1 MWLSWLII
9 AIVCKGHD
17 TAEIAN
23 WQPQVTYSR
32 DDLLAHRPTAITPS
46 PSVARGIQQLQD
58 IYRNLDDIEN
68 EPPSPRRGRTR
79 RGRRGGLRERVK
91 RRGQRTALPVIT
103 FGNVQSIR
111 NKTDELAAK
120 CRFYREYRESAIIAL
135 SETWLQERDA
145 DSTVELDQFTLTRSD
160 RRHLDRQRGGGLAVY
175 VNERWCKQVNI
186 KESFCNDDIEYLVIS
201 CRPFYLPREFSN
213 VLIINVYIHPGS
225 NYAEASRILED
236 CVTKFETEYPNS
248 VRIILGDFNKC
259 NFHRSIPTYGQAV
272 GFNTTDRSNPDKLYC
287 NIKNAYQAKKMPK
300 LGESAHFMVHCLP
313 KYVQVLKRE
322 KSEKIKIRQW
332 DAENTEMLQACFDCT
347 DWPTLLDPSGDIN
360 VNLDT
365 INAYLNFCIDM
376 LVPTK
381 EVVIYPNNKPWVNK
395 ELKSLMNEK
404 RRIALSGDR
413 IRLRN
418 ITQQLTRKIEEEKN
432 KYKEKVERL
441 FRSNNPKDAWKGLKT
456 LCGSNSKRTTPDTVN
471 FDINQMN
478 AFFARFDNNDFS
490 EDFSTVVTTIRGN
503 TYDRIVITEEAVR
516 RSLNRVRPGKA
527 TGPDNIPARALKFCA
542 EQLTPIFRQLFQDS
556 LDQGVSPVTW
566 KVSEV
571 IPIAKITFPKVL
583 NDFRPVVLTSNIMK
597 CLEDIVREYLGE
609 SVSDI
614 SDPLQFAYRK
624 NRSVQ
629 DACLYLLNDISE
641 HLECKNTQVRVLFI
655 DFSSA
660 FNTIQPHIL
669 LEKLLGMGVNGNLLL
684 WIADYLTKRPQ
695 YTKIGKSVSTTIVT
709 NTGAPQG
716 GVLSPFSFCSYT
728 DDCRSSYSNC
738 TIVKYAD
745 DTVIVG
751 KITDNDYT
759 NYIDQVNKFVDWSQR
774 NFLKLNVKKTKEMII
789 DFRTTNR
796 HVPDPLVINNE
807 PIERVHTYK
816 YLGMI
821 IDDQLKGDANTDMV
835 YKKCNQRLHF
845 ARVLRKMHVDTS
857 ILNLFYKST
866 LESILCFSITTWY
879 GKLGSQDKR
888 KLGKIVRKARKLGI
902 KTTQLGELYQEYM
915 MKQVDKI
922 MLDNSHPLNSYY
934 VFLRSGRRL
943 ALPWQRTNRYK
954 KSFVPKSIVLYN
966 HKRSLSRNPLPS
978 PP

>member
-1 MWLSWLII
+1 MELRHCQAAQCLQS
-9 AIVCKGHD
+9 G
-17 TAEIAN
+17 
-23 WQPQVTYSR
+23 
-32 DDLLAHRPTAITPS
+32 
-46 PSVARGIQQLQD
+46 VATSIQQLQD
-58 IYRNLDDIEN
+58 IYRNRDAVVNDT
-68 EPPSPRRGRTR
+68 PSTRRGRKR
-79 RGRRGGLRERVK
+79 RGRRGGVRERVK
-91 RRGQRTALPVIT
+91 RRGQKTPLPVIT

-111 NKTDELAAK
+111 NKVDELAAK
-120 CRFYREYRESAIIAL
+120 CKFYREYRESAIIAL
-135 SETWLQERDA
+135 SETWLQDRDA
-145 DSTVELDQFTLTRSD
+145 DSTVELDNFTLTRSD
-160 RRHLDRQRGGGLAVY
+160 RRNLERQRGGGLAVY
-175 VNERWCKQVNI
+175 VNDSWCTEVNI

-213 VLIINVYIHPGS
+213 VLIINVYIHPES
-225 NYAEASRILED
+225 NYAEATRILED
-236 CVTKFETEYPNS
+236 CVAKFEAEYPDS

-259 NFHRSIPTYGQAV
+259 NFHRSIPTYGQSV
-272 GFNTTDRSNPDKLYC
+272 GFNTTERGNPDKLYC
-287 NIKNAYQAKKMPK
+287 NIKHAYQARKLPK
-300 LGESAHFMVHCLP
+300 LGESAHYMVHCLP
-313 KYVQVLKRE
+313 KYRQVLKRE
-322 KSEKIKIRQW
+322 KCEKLKIRQW
-332 DAENTEMLQACFDCT
+332 DAENTEKLQACFDCT
-347 DWPTLLDPSGDIN
+347 DWPILLDPSGDIN
-360 VNLDT
+360 VNMDI
-365 INAYLNFCIDM
+365 INAYLIFCIDM

-395 ELKSLMNEK
+395 ELKSLMKEK
-404 RRIALSGDR
+404 RRIALSGNR
-413 IRLRN
+413 NELRN
-418 ITQQLTRKIEEEKN
+418 ISRQLTGKIAEEKR

-441 FRSNNPKDAWKGLKT
+441 FRTNSAKDAWKGLKT
-456 LCGSNSKRTTPDTVN
+456 LCGFNSKRATPDADI

-490 EDFSTVVTTIRGN
+490 EEFSNVVSTIRGN
-503 TYDRIVITEEAVR
+503 TYDRIVITEDNVR

-527 TGPDNIPARALKFCA
+527 TGPDNIPARALKYCA
-542 EQLTPIFRQLFQDS
+542 EQLAPIFRQLFQDS
-556 LDQGVSPVTW
+556 LDQGLSPVRW

-571 IPIAKITFPKVL
+571 KPIAKITFPKVF

-597 CLEDIVREYLGE
+597 CLEDFVREYLCE
-609 SVSDI
+609 SVCDI

-641 HLECKNTQVRVLFI
+641 HLEGKNTQVRVLFI

-684 WIADYLTKRPQ
+684 WISDYLTQRPQ
-695 YTKIGKSVSTTIVT
+695 YTKIGNSVSTTILT

-716 GVLSPFSFCSYT
+716 GVLSPSGFCTYT

-738 TIVKYAD
+738 TVVKYAD

-759 NYIDQVNKFVDWSQR
+759 NYIEQVNKFVDWSQR

-796 HVPDPLVINNE
+796 HVPDPIMINNE

-816 YLGMI
+816 YLGMM
-821 IDDQLKGDANTDMV
+821 IDDQLKGDANSDMV

-845 ARVLRKMHVDTS
+845 ARVLHNLRVDTS

-866 LESILCFSITTWY
+866 LESIMCFSITTWY
-879 GKLGSQDKR
+879 GKLASQDKS
-888 KLGKIVRKARKLGI
+888 KLEKIVRKAMKLGI
-902 KTTQLGELYQEYM
+902 RTTQLFELYQVYV
-915 MKQVDKI
+915 MKQVNKI
-922 MLDNSHPLNSYY
+922 MMDNSHPLNSYY

-943 ALPWQRTNRYK
+943 RVPRQRTNRYK
-954 KSFVPKSIVLYN
+954 KSFVPKSVTLYN
-966 HKRSLSRNPLPS
+966 QANAN
-978 PP
+978 